1 MDIYDFLIVKK
12 RGSAYKQQQIKK
24 FSLYNVPLD
33 LNKKVRGNSR
43 IWGDI
48 STENQKIVID
58 KIISLGSRL
67 HLSYRDIAYALLLC
81 YAESGFNPD
90 AAAGTTSAS
99 GLAQYTEDTMK
110 SFSSRAKK
118 YLLQKNLTMH
128 PQNVFDVDIGV
139 YGVIAA
145 YLFNKDLATQWIKP
159 NNSPKFWQTIY
170 MLHHDGPGYYTDE
183 RGKLRAQ
190 KGDWKADAIK
200 TYNQRILPK
209 LDDLELLLKNST
221 AAVKVQL
228 EDYNGQPIQNKEYI
242 AAVPARK
249 TTESTPGKLSTDRK
263 VAQKSYNVVHGKTD
277 ANGFTKELLA
287 GIGCE
292 LIILLCS
299 NHSKKLGKAVSEEK
313 YKQHIVKKG
322 ETLSKIAKENNT
334 TVAEIVKANKIKNP
348 NQIITGQ
355 NLVIKKKYLR
365 HKPSGSAMK
374 EILNKAGLSDYSKDS
389 IIYAR
394 NHIVKPSGS
403 TSASSGHKIE
413 NTVTLRTSTSA
424 DFVNKKNKEFKKKEI
439 NDTTKEGSSKI
450 VHSQYPGKAVIYTYQ
465 DFDYKDYEEP
475 KKGYTVFYD
484 HMGNKLFSFVSG
496 SRAVRGSRKGAE
508 GPMIK
513 KFVKIEGGF
522 RSYRHNYDP
531 AGYGT
536 TRILSTDD
544 RGRWIHGGGSKL
556 PHPYAEKQGW
566 VPTKGC
572 TRAQNGDLEKFA
584 EIIREFRRKYPNIQI
599 MMIRD
604 QKEENRKRYPR

>member
-292 LIILLCS
+292 VIILLCS

-355 NLVIKKKYLR
+355 NLVIKKKY
-365 HKPSGSAMK
+365 
-374 EILNKAGLSDYSKDS
+374 
-389 IIYAR
+389 YA
-394 NHIVKPSGS
+394 
-403 TSASSGHKIE
+403 
-413 NTVTLRTSTSA
+413 
-424 DFVNKKNKEFKKKEI
+424 I
-439 NDTTKEGSSKI
+439 NRL
-450 VHSQYPGKAVIYTYQ
+450 VQQ
-465 DFDYKDYEEP
+465 
-475 KKGYTVFYD
+475 
-484 HMGNKLFSFVSG
+484 
-496 SRAVRGSRKGAE
+496 
-508 GPMIK
+508 
-513 KFVKIEGGF
+513 
-522 RSYRHNYDP
+522 
-531 AGYGT
+531 
-536 TRILSTDD
+536 
-544 RGRWIHGGGSKL
+544 
-556 PHPYAEKQGW
+556 
-566 VPTKGC
+566 
-572 TRAQNGDLEKFA
+572 
-584 EIIREFRRKYPNIQI
+584 
-599 MMIRD
+599 
-604 QKEENRKRYPR
+604 